1 MRDAFGGIFMIR
13 LLLVFIVIYVA
24 FAAISLNYAKAFK
37 IKNSVI
43 SYIEEND
50 IQDFC
55 NENKLK
61 DLGNILDKYHSSVE
75 CDSSKYKGSASCPLE
90 LKREDELLPRR
101 YCYHGVIIEEHT
113 DTTTNVNK
121 SVEVINYKVSTFA
134 SWNLNFMNRI
144 LMLTGQNP
152 NADDVINGSWEI
164 TGEAR
169 VVKRITD

>member
-1 MRDAFGGIFMIR
+1 MRDAFGGVFMIR
-13 LLLVFIVIYVA
+13 LMLVFIVIYVA

-61 DLGNILDKYHSSVE
+61 DLGDILEGYHTSVE
-75 CDSSKYKGSASCPLE
+75 CDPAKYKGNASCPLE
-90 LKREDELLPRR
+90 LKREDELSPKR
-101 YCYHGVIIEEHT
+101 YCYRGIIIEEQT
-113 DTTTNVNK
+113 DTIRNVNQK
-121 SVEVINYKVSTFA
+121 VEVINYKVITFA

-169 VVKRITD
+169 VVKRNND